1 MALVANPYASQD
13 LFIASEVSDRMSDL
27 VSRSDKDG
35 SKPFARQ
42 VDAWW
47 FAMCIGIRQGQR
59 SKLPD
64 RTVKFNDGGILATD
78 PWRITQLELLTLSEL
93 GIEALQTP
101 AATIRMAAEYAH
113 NGFSWL
119 LEAVL
124 GAAEPNLTL
133 LNALDELME

>member
-13 LFIASEVSDRMSDL
+13 LLIGSEVSDRMTDL

-35 SKPFARQ
+35 SKPFSRQ

-47 FAMCIGIRQGQR
+47 FAMCLGRREGQR
-59 SKLPD
+59 TKLPA

-93 GIEALQTP
+93 GLDGLQNP
-101 AATIRMAAEYAH
+101 AATIRMASEYAQT
-113 NGFSWL
+113 GFSWL

-124 GAAEPNLTL
+124 GVAEPNLTL
-133 LNALDELME
+133 INAIDELLM